1 VIGAGE
7 FLGRHVTQA
16 LAGNVPI
23 IELNADAD
31 DETLEDAMTSVDVVH
46 LAAETHSPARRLRYG
61 RQPALLVK
69 RVLAAAQKTGV
80 RRIVHVSTADVYGPD
95 QFVRVTEKTRL
106 RPIHTYEKLK
116 LQEER
121 WLFETS
127 GSVEVVVV
135 RPARVFGQFEDW
147 LLPSLVRP
155 LSTGRVWM
163 PGGGRA
169 LQTFIAAEDV
179 GRACLAAADRG
190 RPNDSYL
197 VGGFD
202 STWRE
207 FVESAARHLAI
218 ECSILSLPYDVVF
231 INAMFREAVRPMGAI
246 AMPNIYAVDAVGRP
260 RYYDDSRSRR
270 QLTWSPSVGSFD
282 QAMPRLADWLAELA
296 AKPTPPPALRATSP
310 PGGEDS
316 T

>member
-1 VIGAGE
+1 MIGAGE
-7 FLGRHVTQA
+7 FIGKHVTQA

-46 LAAETHSPARRLRYG
+46 LAAETYSPARRLRYG
-61 RQPALLVK
+61 RQPAHLVK

-80 RRIVHVSTADVYGPD
+80 RRLVHVSTADVYGPD
-95 QFVRVTEKTRL
+95 HFSRITEKSRL

-121 WLFETS
+121 WLFKTS
-127 GSVEVVVV
+127 GDVEVVVV
-135 RPARVFGQFEDW
+135 RPARVFGRYEDW
-147 LLPSLVRP
+147 LLPYLMRP
-155 LSTGRVWM
+155 FSAGRIWL
-163 PGGGRA
+163 PEGGRA

-179 GRACLAAADRG
+179 GRACLAAAERG

-202 STWRE
+202 SNWRE
-207 FVESAARHLAI
+207 FLGSVARHLEI
-218 ECSILSLPYDVVF
+218 KCSILSLPYDVAF
-231 INAMFREAVRPMGAI
+231 LNAMFREALRPLGAI
-246 AMPNIYAVDAVGRP
+246 SLPNLYTLDAIVKP

-282 QAMPRLADWLAELA
+282 QEMPKLAEWLATLPRVTVPNASA
-296 AKPTPPPALRATSP
+296 AT
-310 PGGEDS
+310 
-316 T
+316 

>member
-1 VIGAGE
+1 MIGAGE
-7 FLGRHVTQA
+7 FIGRHVTQA

-31 DETLEDAMTSVDVVH
+31 DETLEDAMRSVDVVH

-61 RQPALLVK
+61 RQPATLVK

-127 GSVEVVVV
+127 GDVEVVVV
-135 RPARVFGQFEDW
+135 RPARVFGRFEDW
-147 LLPSLVRP
+147 LLPYLMRP
-155 LSTGRVWM
+155 LSSGRIWM

-179 GRACLAAADRG
+179 GRACLAAAERG

-202 STWRE
+202 STWRA
-207 FVESAARHLAI
+207 FLESAARHLDVK
-218 ECSILSLPYDVVF
+218 CSILSLPYDVAF
-231 INAMFREAVRPMGAI
+231 ISAMFREALRPLGAI
-246 AMPNIYAVDAVGRP
+246 SMPSIYAVDAIGRP

-282 QAMPRLADWLAELA
+282 QEMPKLAEWLATLPRVTA
-296 AKPTPPPALRATSP
+296 PNASAVT
-310 PGGEDS
+310 
-316 T
+316 